1 MLRQD
6 VVDDVVRGNVF
17 RFSLIREQDAVAQD
31 IVGQVLDVLWSDEGT
46 MVHEGIGAGR
56 QSQVDGSAGRC
67 PRADETAQLHVHRF
81 RETGGAHQIHDV
93 AAHGVVNI
101 NLVY

>member
-1 MLRQD
+1 MQRRRNDFPCLGSIRFRQGAPWGLKDKGGRGSVRLLLSRHGDFRQD

-46 MVHEGIGAGR
+46 MV
-56 QSQVDGSAGRC
+56 
-67 PRADETAQLHVHRF
+67 
-81 RETGGAHQIHDV
+81 
-93 AAHGVVNI
+93 
-101 NLVY
+101 